1 MILTTG
7 KYFPHTF
14 VKNTT
19 TDYPV
24 YFYDNSYVTAAPAA
38 ATIMVVEGFG
48 EFKLSQLRAVKGN
61 RALTGQTQRLNIS
74 SASLTEIVLTA
85 PTAPNTEVTVIVEF
99 KSTRYEAEFHN
110 AKVDRGTRR
119 TYQLILQPADTKDIV
134 LAKLYNAIKFE
145 DPNRLNTY
153 VDLDTVGFAS
163 VGTFDSAGRA
173 LTITELNIE
182 LRREYVTMFIERVE
196 DATSNVPSAY
206 LALVPTEVRAG
217 FEGVNTYNWMTE
229 NARFL
234 TENSVY
240 PFAVYENQMPIKGS
254 LYADFVWDVVQDR
267 TDVYN
272 HAAADAMATT
282 STRYNLFVNQTL
294 CETVV
299 DNIAAFLNQVVSPA
313 AAEFSAYVGG
323 VYTYQTAT
331 LVQFQTNA

>member
-14 VKNTT
+14 VKNST

-24 YFYDNSYVTAAPAA
+24 YFYDATRTVVAPSV
-38 ATIMVVEGFG
+38 ATTMVVEGFG
-48 EFKLSQLRAVKGN
+48 EFNLSQLRSVKGN
-61 RALTGQTQRLNIS
+61 RALIGQTQRLNIS
-74 SASLTEIVLTA
+74 SGNVAEILLTA

-119 TYQLILQPADTKDIV
+119 VYQLILQPTDTTATV

-145 DPNRLNTY
+145 DPARGNTY
-153 VDLDTVGFAS
+153 VDVDAVGFAS
-163 VGTFDSAGRA
+163 VGTIGVDGKATS
-173 LTITELNIE
+173 ITELN
-182 LRREYVTMFIERVE
+182 LQLKREYVTMVIERVE
-196 DATSNVPSAY
+196 DTTSNVPSAY
-206 LALVPTEVRAG
+206 LTLNPTVVRAG

-229 NARFL
+229 NTRIL
-234 TENSVY
+234 SEQSVY
-240 PFAVYENQMPIKGS
+240 PFAVFENQMAIKGS
-254 LYADFVWDVVQDR
+254 NYADFVWDVVQER
-267 TDVYN
+267 TDIYN
-272 HAAADAMATT
+272 HAAADATATT
-282 STRYNLFVNQTL
+282 STRYNLFVNQTF

-299 DNIAAFLNQVVSPA
+299 DDIAAFLNQVVTPVA
-313 AAEFSAYVGG
+313 PQFSAYVGG